1 MIQLEIHGDLTP
13 WAAPEKS
20 RRRFF
25 DPNSKRK
32 DQIKWQIRAQYRGEL
47 LSGATVLEFNFF
59 MPIPKSTSKI
69 RRRQMLNGVIAPIVS
84 PDCSNLIKC
93 YEDCLKGIVLEDDRV
108 VCDIIAKRRYA
119 DVPSV
124 LIRVF
129 TYQERYGGI
138 GC

>member
-13 WAAPEKS
+13 WAAPQRKGKIC
-20 RRRFF
+20 F

-47 LSGATVLEFNFF
+47 LAGATILEFTFF
-59 MPIPKSTSKI
+59 MPIPKATSKV
-69 RRRQMLNGVIAPIVS
+69 RRKQMLAGVIAPIVH

-93 YEDCLKGIVLEDDRV
+93 YEDCLKGIVIEDDRI
-108 VCDIIAKRRYA
+108 VCDILARRRYA
-119 DVPSV
+119 EVPSV

-129 TYQERYGGI
+129 TYQELYGGV